1 MKLLHL
7 DSSILGPH
15 SVSRLLSAEI
25 VARQVELHPGIEVQ
39 YRDLEADAAL
49 HLSAAH
55 MAVFQGA
62 PFEDPALGADL
73 AVGGAYIDELLAC
86 DILVIGAP
94 MYNFTVPSQL
104 KAWIDRVLIAGRTFR
119 YDERGA
125 PVGLATGKKAF
136 IASAR
141 GGLYADGGPAAAL
154 EHHES
159 YLRGVLGFIGITDVT
174 VVRAE
179 GVRINAEAKAAAID
193 AARAEIAVL
202 AA

>member
-1 MKLLHL
+1 MMLLHI

-15 SVSRLLSAEI
+15 SVSRQLSAEI
-25 VARQVELHPGIEVQ
+25 VARQVELHPGLEIQ
-39 YRDLEADAAL
+39 YRDLDADAGL
-49 HLSAAH
+49 HLSSAH
-55 MAVFQGA
+55 MAAFEGA

-73 AVGGAYIDELLAC
+73 AAGSAYIDDLLAC

-125 PVGLATGKKAF
+125 AIGLVTGKKAF

-141 GGLYADGGPAAAL
+141 GGLYSDGAPSAAL

-159 YLRGVLGFIGITDVT
+159 YLKGVLGFIGVTDVT

-179 GVRINAEAKAAAID
+179 GVRISPEVKAAAID
-193 AARAEIAVL
+193 AAKAEIATL